1 MKSIKAKK
9 GHSYAGVYRKAGT
22 VYKAKDRDA
31 KVLIAVRA
39 AEPYVEPPPPPPK
52 AAPKRR
58 GRPPGST
65 TTRTRRTYQRKDMQ
79 AEAE

>member
-1 MKSIKAKK
+1 MKMIKAKK
-9 GHSYAGVYRKAGT
+9 GHSYAGTYRKKGT

-31 KVLIAVRA
+31 KVLIAVRV
-39 AEPYVEPPPPPPK
+39 AEPYVEPPPKP
-52 AAPKRR
+52 APKRR